1 MLLRS
6 VWFARFMIFTGYLM
20 VAIYISLGV
29 VILTTNVFQIKPVA
43 LKFSI
48 SLFLIAY
55 GFFRLVKMLNKK
67 SEPNE

>member
-1 MLLRS
+1 MLFRS
-6 VWFARFMIFTGYLM
+6 AWFARLMMFTGYLM

-29 VILTTNVFQIKPVA
+29 VILTTNVFQAQPVA

-55 GFFRLVKMLNKK
+55 GFFRLVKMIIKNRT
-67 SEPNE
+67 